1 VQCGPGGWFAPPP
14 TEDDGDGDG
23 DGNGDG
29 DGDGDGDGEIGVG
42 GVGEGGGGGRGGEGG
57 GRGSEG
63 GGGGSKH
70 SLSNK
75 QNEPLLT
82 GVLMQQQYSAPGE
95 PGVLITDLI
104 WVPDP
109 SRLQPNRLVT
119 PDPTLQDTELGPY
132 CG

>member
-1 VQCGPGGWFAPPP
+1 MQYWEPLMIVHNAVYGETGG
-14 TEDDGDGDG
+14 
-23 DGNGDG
+23 
-29 DGDGDGDGEIGVG
+29 G

-95 PGVLITDLI
+95 PGALITELI

-109 SRLQPNRLVT
+109 SRLQPNRCVT
-119 PDPTLQDTELGPY
+119 PDPTLQDTPLGPDTDPQTNLK
-132 CG
+132 